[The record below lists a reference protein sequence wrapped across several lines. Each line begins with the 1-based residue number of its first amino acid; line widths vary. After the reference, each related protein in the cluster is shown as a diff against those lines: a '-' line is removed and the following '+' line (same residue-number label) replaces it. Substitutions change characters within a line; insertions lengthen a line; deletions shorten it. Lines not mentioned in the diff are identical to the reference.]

1 LKRVDVI
8 VDSPLASRFTEIYK
22 DLQPYWDAEAQQ
34 VLKFD
39 DQPLVFENLTT
50 IGDHDEHTSTLK
62 YLEKSDLPAVI
73 IAGSGMCTA
82 GRVVNYLK
90 AFLDRPNTD
99 VVFVGYQGSGT
110 PGRDI
115 QGGRKSVRFEGQDFD
130 IKAKTHS
137 LSGYSAHADQQNL
150 LDYVQGMSEPP
161 GEVVL
166 VHGERDAK
174 AALQEKLTTAGVSV
188 R

>member
-1 LKRVDVI
+1 
-8 VDSPLASRFTEIYK
+8 
-22 DLQPYWDAEAQQ
+22 
-34 VLKFD
+34 
-39 DQPLVFENLTT
+39 
-50 IGDHDEHTSTLK
+50 
-62 YLEKSDLPAVI
+62 
-73 IAGSGMCTA
+73 M
-82 GRVVNYLK
+82 VNYLK

-115 QGGRKSVRFEGQDFD
+115 QGGRKSVRFDGKEFE
-130 IKAKTHS
+130 INAETHS

-174 AALQEKLTTAGVSV
+174 SALRAKLEAAGYSV
-188 R
+188 K